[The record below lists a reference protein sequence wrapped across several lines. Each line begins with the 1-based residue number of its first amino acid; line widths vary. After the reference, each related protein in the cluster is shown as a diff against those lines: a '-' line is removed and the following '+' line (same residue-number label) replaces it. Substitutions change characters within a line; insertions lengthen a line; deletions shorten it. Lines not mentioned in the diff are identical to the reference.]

1 MSLPGHRRT
10 SSHKRR
16 RASHFALSK
25 PSLTTDK
32 AGRTHRMHVAAPG
45 AIEWNGIAIHVKGA
59 ERKLRKALAKTQPA
73 AKAEAKHDHDHDHDH
88 SGHDHS
94 SHA

>member
-32 AGRTHRMHVAAPG
+32 AGRTHRMHIAAPG
-45 AIEWNGIAIHVKGA
+45 AIEWKGIAIHVKGA

-73 AKAEAKHDHDHDHDH
+73 QAKHDHAHDHDHDH
-88 SGHDHS
+88 SHDHDHG
-94 SHA
+94 SHK